1 MKDKWLK
8 DIHDRMAD
16 FEIEEPQ
23 GLWDDIC
30 TAEDAKAKT
39 PVVIL
44 HKETRRKWMWSAA
57 AAACLL
63 IGWWLYPTTEQGN
76 GENTSMPIGK
86 VGNTSIAEKQSP
98 SDVKVA
104 SVNAD
109 DTRNC
114 IFAKKEKTNQE
125 DKTNASFP
133 SHDADSEET
142 TVQTSDADNCL
153 AREETDTTTIFNV
166 ATKKASEPQKTYK
179 YLAQANR
186 MESVGNPHTRDHQ
199 KSRITIGL
207 SSSGGM
213 GDNSRQMFHGDY
225 VGTNAT
231 IDDAEWKD
239 SPLLGIMYLNRG
251 AETERKESHHAPLR
265 TGLSV
270 AYKLNDRWSVEGGVT
285 YALVVSDIREGST
298 ANYIEDKQKLHYV
311 GVPLGVS
318 YRAASWKGLDVY
330 LSSDVL
336 SELCVSGKTARNYF
350 MGDKALQEEVIPIT
364 SHPLQMSLGANVGV
378 QYNMSPMLSIY
389 VEPGCRYYFDDHSS
403 IDHVF
408 KERKL
413 IFNLDMGVRFTIGK

>member
-1 MKDKWLK
+1 MKDNWLN

-30 TAEDAKAKT
+30 AAEDTKAKT

-44 HKETRRKWMWSAA
+44 HKETRRKWMWSATA
-57 AAACLL
+57 VACLL
-63 IGWWLYPTTEQGN
+63 IGWWLYPTMEQDEEKSG
-76 GENTSMPIGK
+76 SLSK
-86 VGNTSIAEKQSP
+86 VGKTTIAEKGS

-104 SVNAD
+104 SSKAD
-109 DTRNC
+109 DPGAQHYVFT
-114 IFAKKEKTNQE
+114 EKTILKQE
-125 DKTNASFP
+125 DKTAAFP
-133 SHDADSEET
+133 SPDANPSEIIVQTLDRDISLAQEYADS
-142 TVQTSDADNCL
+142 V
-153 AREETDTTTIFNV
+153 TIFNV
-166 ATKKASEPQKTYK
+166 PTKNDAELQRTHQ
-179 YLAQANR
+179 YLAQATGKGNMENR
-186 MESVGNPHTRDHQ
+186 HARNHQ
-199 KSRITIGL
+199 ENSIAISL
-207 SSSGGM
+207 SSSGGI
-213 GDNSRQMFHGDY
+213 GSNSHQMYHGDY
-225 VGTNAT
+225 VGACTA

-251 AETERKESHHAPLR
+251 AETERKTSHHAPLR
-265 TGLSV
+265 TGLSI
-270 AYKLNDRWSVEGGVT
+270 AFKLNNRWSVESGVT

-389 VEPGCRYYFDDHSS
+389 IEPGCRYYFDDHSS